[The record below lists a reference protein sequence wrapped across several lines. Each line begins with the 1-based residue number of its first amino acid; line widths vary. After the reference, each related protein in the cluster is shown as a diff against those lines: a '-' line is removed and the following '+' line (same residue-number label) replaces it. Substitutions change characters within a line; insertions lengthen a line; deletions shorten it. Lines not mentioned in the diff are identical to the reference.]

1 VSALLAL
8 LSSVMW
14 GISDFLGGTA
24 SRRLSPI
31 AVIGASQAIAVGGLL
46 IIAGVTGAYDD
57 PTGYVGWALAAGLLG
72 LIALSAF
79 YAALAS
85 GTMGVVAPIAAAGVV
100 VPIGVG
106 LARGES
112 PSSLQIAGAFV
123 TVFGVVLASGPE
135 LRGRTGGARPL
146 LLALVAAAGFGALL
160 VFVAEGSDDSVTMT
174 LLVMRVVSVVLVAVA
189 AVTLRNMGGLGRS
202 DLPLLAVIGAFDVAA
217 NACYAVAT
225 QSGLVSLTAV
235 FASLYPAVT
244 VLLARQIHGERL
256 RRIQD
261 AGVGVTLLGV
271 VLMAAGGGTG

>member
-1 VSALLAL
+1 
-8 LSSVMW
+8 MW

>member
-1 VSALLAL
+1 
-8 LSSVMW
+8 MW

-24 SRRLSPI
+24 SRRLSPF
-31 AVIGASQAIAVGGLL
+31 AVIGVSQAIALAGLL
-46 IIAGVTGAYDD
+46 IIAGATGAYDD
-57 PTGYVGWALAAGLLG
+57 PNGYVGWAVASGVLG
-72 LIALSAF
+72 LIGLGSF

-85 GTMGVVAPIAAAGVV
+85 GTMGVVAPIAAVGVV

-112 PSSLQIAGAFV
+112 PSVLQLSGAAV
-123 TVFGVVLASGPE
+123 TVLGVVMASGPE
-135 LRGRTGGARPL
+135 IRSGSGGMRPL
-146 LLALVAAAGFGALL
+146 LLALVAAAGFGGVL

-174 LLVMRVVSVVLVAVA
+174 LLVMRVVSVVVVGVA
-189 AVTLRNMGGLGRS
+189 ALSLRSIGGLTRT
-202 DLPLLAVIGAFDVAA
+202 DVPVLAVIGVIDVAA
-217 NACYAVAT
+217 NACYAIAT

-235 FASLYPAVT
+235 LASLYPAVT

-261 AGVGVTLLGV
+261 AGVAVTLFGV